1 MITDD
6 EKSAISASLGMNH
19 MRRRR
24 GGYPVISPNGYR
36 LETTETS
43 VISVTEHLLLTD
55 ADSGNTYSLDS
66 AIARLDIPLR
76 ATLTS
81 GWTITV
87 QTTVIGKYAT
97 VTGGEVG
104 VGIVM
109 LGGEGYDGIS
119 MDSLDAR
126 ATITF
131 NGESFDAVANA
142 GTVNGYWD

>member
-1 MITDD
+1 
-6 EKSAISASLGMNH
+6 
-19 MRRRR
+19 MRRRLI
-24 GGYPVISPNGYR
+24 GFNIHAPAA
-36 LETTETS
+36 ETS

-76 ATLTS
+76 ATLTT
-81 GWTITV
+81 GWIIRI
-87 QTTVIGKYAT
+87 QTTVIGRFAA

-109 LGGEGYDGIS
+109 VGGDGYDGIS
-119 MDSLDAR
+119 MDSLDAQ
-126 ATITF
+126 ATIEYT
-131 NGESFDAVANA
+131 GGLHEVSVLA